1 MNKDQL
7 YGNFKKTVQFTDSAK
22 RYADMRIQ
30 LHFDGLRQGE
40 FFRGLVLGYLERDP
54 DLMKF
59 LEKLKECVGRY
70 SKTKRKV
77 IKKSDAN
84 REENSKMFAL
94 DKDDVESIFD
104 LLEKEFPE
112 L

>member
-1 MNKDQL
+1 MKKEEL
-7 YGNFKKTVQFTDSAK
+7 YGNFKKKVQFTDEAK
-22 RYADMRIQ
+22 RYADFRIQ

-40 FFRGLVLGYLERDP
+40 FFRGLVVGYLERDP
-54 DLMKF
+54 DLIQF
-59 LEKLKECVGRY
+59 IEKLKECVNRY
-70 SKTKRKV
+70 SKTKRKA

-84 REENSKMFAL
+84 REEYSKIFAL
-94 DKDDVESIFD
+94 DKKDVESIFD